1 MSSKRKFSGVPFIP
15 KQKCIDCEHLEQ
27 CKNTNNSLTIK
38 LIVLECE
45 SFYYIFKQLEEF
57 EKLPALGESREK
69 NQESI
74 DKYEKQH
81 EGIPSLRSPLVV
93 NGALAAELALKFLIF
108 KEMGSYE
115 CIHNLQRLFE
125 QLPDCHKNSL
135 TEMIYRQAHQNE
147 ETLKINLTNIS
158 NVFED
163 FRYSFGKEHLGYTN
177 FFDEFV
183 HIVCLYAISQ
193 KPTDEEEIE
202 VK

>member
-81 EGIPSLRSPLVV
+81 EGIQIGR
-93 NGALAAELALKFLIF
+93 
-108 KEMGSYE
+108 
-115 CIHNLQRLFE
+115 
-125 QLPDCHKNSL
+125 
-135 TEMIYRQAHQNE
+135 AH
-147 ETLKINLTNIS
+147 
-158 NVFED
+158 V
-163 FRYSFGKEHLGYTN
+163 
-177 FFDEFV
+177 
-183 HIVCLYAISQ
+183 
-193 KPTDEEEIE
+193 
-202 VK
+202 